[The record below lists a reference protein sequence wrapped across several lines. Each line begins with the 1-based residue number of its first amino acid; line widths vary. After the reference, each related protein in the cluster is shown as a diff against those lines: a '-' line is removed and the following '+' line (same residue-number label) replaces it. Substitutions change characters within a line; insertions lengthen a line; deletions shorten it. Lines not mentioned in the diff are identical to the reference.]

1 MDAGINSLDAIRLAS
16 QLGTLAGVEF
26 SPTLIFDGGT
36 PRGVVHIL
44 LLQSQPTPIPEAGR
58 YYGKGMRID
67 HLLVSELLLQPR
79 DGQSAWR
86 VKRAAIHGHGFMREG
101 FFGSDHCPMVLELE
115 RTPTPTQK

>member
-1 MDAGINSLDAIRLAS
+1 MEALDELSMNGISALHELAAMRAEKVR
-16 QLGTLAGVEF
+16 QPARCF
-26 SPTLIFDGGT
+26 
-36 PRGVVHIL
+36 RGVVH
-44 LLQSQPTPIPEAGR
+44 QGGTSQRQGDTTAR
-58 YYGKGMRID
+58 ACVSTTSW
-67 HLLVSELLLQPR
+67 LSELLLQPR